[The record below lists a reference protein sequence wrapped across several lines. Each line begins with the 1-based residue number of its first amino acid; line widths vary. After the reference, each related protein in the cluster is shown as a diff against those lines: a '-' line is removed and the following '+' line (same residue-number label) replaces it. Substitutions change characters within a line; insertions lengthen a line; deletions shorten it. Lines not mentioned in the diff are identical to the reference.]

1 MRAQLWQLYRCQV
14 SRVTT
19 VITQIAMSASSTG
32 MFCLR
37 ICTLYR
43 EKKKTKALI
52 LSCFYS
58 SVAFQVV
65 TGGIAISSI
74 KALVGFYGTTCT
86 FSRPPPKN
94 LPTMVAICI
103 LSALPCEIV
112 IIVATYLHAREAKQ
126 KHFLSHQSVALPIL
140 QRMYQDGAI
149 YFLLAFVMRFAAA
162 TVWLACPSGLK
173 FVSDPL
179 MYSLSSVIS
188 TRFFLGLRQLVPAP
202 TVQAHHTTS
211 LEGSLFVDTY
221 SYPMARTRNVDSGAS
236 KLSNALS

>member
-1 MRAQLWQLYRCQV
+1 
-14 SRVTT
+14 
-19 VITQIAMSASSTG
+19 

-103 LSALPCEIV
+103 LSAVLELPCEIV

-149 YFLLAFVMRFAAA
+149 YFLVWWVDPELAFVMRFAAA
-162 TVWLACPSGLK
+162 TVVGPIRISLFEVTANYAQWLACPSGLK